1 MSVRTLPLSTTRR
14 GISWSGLSILVLLAA
29 GITGAAWLGR
39 SSFVSASA
47 EIAPITYEVGKAVF
61 SHVVTED
68 GEIESSSNIEVRCE
82 VQSRNTAGTAI
93 LWLAPEGSIVKKEE
107 LIARLDSSALESE
120 LNLEEKTCK
129 ASEATVITAN
139 ATFETAKIAKD
150 EYLNGTFKEL
160 EQTLLGEIAVAQ
172 ENLRRSE
179 DYLIYSEKLA
189 AKDYVTQLQLE
200 ADRFA
205 VEKAKNDMGI
215 AQTKLEVLRV
225 YTRAK
230 TLATLEADIKTAEA
244 NLASEEAGHKLNLDK
259 RDLIAAQIKKCE
271 IYAPAS
277 GQIVYANQQSDRRG
291 SQSDIMIQEG
301 AMVRERQVIFRIPD
315 PKKMQVKANISESRI
330 DRVRPRMPAVVR
342 VDALPEAKLVG
353 VVRRVDD
360 YPVQGNWFSNVKE
373 YSTYIEIQ
381 GEAAGLRPGMTAEVQ
396 IQVANIPDVIQVP
409 VQAIVEHGGKH
420 FCLVKNG
427 PSLSPHEISIGTTND
442 KFVVVRDGLSEKDVV
457 LVDPRKYLDQVT
469 LPDVPPSEPI
479 QIAQV
484 DLEEEPTSPAVGS
497 LGTNSDTA
505 QAEAPA
511 EEKPK
516 KKPTLPGAGGQMDPQ
531 AIVGFMMQQYDKDSD
546 GKLSQ
551 DEMPEQGRERFPQ
564 TDANKDGFV
573 DRQELVSA
581 INARMKQAMNG
592 GGMGPGGPGGPGGGN

>member
-1 MSVRTLPLSTTRR
+1 MSVHKLPRSVTRR
-14 GISWSGLSILVLLAA
+14 GFSWTGLSLFVLLAA
-29 GITGAAWLGR
+29 GIVGAAWLGR
-39 SSFVSASA
+39 NNLVSASA
-47 EIAPITYEVGKAVF
+47 EVAPITYVVDKGVF

-93 LWLAPEGSIVKKEE
+93 LWLAPEGSIVAKDE
-107 LIARLDSSALESE
+107 LIAKLDSSALESE

-129 ASEATVITAN
+129 ASEATVITAT
-139 ATFETAKIAKD
+139 ATLATAKIAKE
-150 EYLNGTFKEL
+150 EYINGTFKEL
-160 EQTLLGEIAVAQ
+160 EQTLLGEIAIAE

-205 VEKAKNDMGI
+205 VEKAKSDLGI

-230 TLATLEADIKTAEA
+230 TLATLEADIQTAEA

-259 RDLIAAQIKKCE
+259 RDLIAAQIKKCQV
-271 IYAPAS
+271 YAPAA

-291 SQSDIMIQEG
+291 SQSDVMIQEG

-330 DRVRPRMPAVVR
+330 DRVRARMPAVIR

-373 YSTYIEIQ
+373 YATYIQIQ
-381 GEAAGLRPGMTAEVQ
+381 GEVEGLRPGMTAEVQ
-396 IQVANIPDVIQVP
+396 IQVASIPDVMQVP

-420 FCLVKNG
+420 FCLVQKG
-427 PSLSPHEISIGTTND
+427 ESLEPHEISIGTTND

-457 LVDPRKYLDQVT
+457 LVDPRKYLDQVS
-469 LPDVPPSEPI
+469 LPDVPAAEPI

-484 DLEEEPTSPAVGS
+484 ELEEDQPAPAVG
-497 LGTNSDTA
+497 TNAEVA

-511 EEKPK
+511 EEKAK
-516 KKPTLPGAGGQMDPQ
+516 KKPGLPGAGGQMDPQ

-546 GKLSQ
+546 GKLSK
-551 DEMPEQGRERFPQ
+551 DEMPEQGRERFAQ
-564 TDANKDGFV
+564 TDTNSDGFV
-573 DRQELVSA
+573 DRQEMITA
-581 INARMKQAMNG
+581 ISARMRQAMNG